1 MATGR
6 VYGDARPT
14 IRPVPSLLGHVLAF
28 ALIPAGVALAGAI
41 VAAFRSP
48 SPRIRTMIQHFAAGI
63 VAAAAAVELLPDAI
77 SKHSPLALAIGF
89 AVGTAHA
96 RDRQADGAS
105 RGRGR

>member
-1 MATGR
+1 
-6 VYGDARPT
+6 
-14 IRPVPSLLGHVLAF
+14 VPSLLGHVLAF